1 MTQTNGNEAFE
12 AIVAPLAAER
22 AQAAND
28 GTNTDWSLN
37 GFGELYVSERDRLV
51 GIANRYLHDAAEA
64 EDVVQ
69 DAFLKCAMAAPDLVN
84 RDHAVA
90 YLTRT
95 VVNTALNVVR
105 AGSRRAA
112 PIEDL
117 ATANL
122 DSREIDAWDPAA
134 DDALMRAA
142 DTALVTE
149 ALSRLT
155 DQQRTAL
162 LLTASGDYSTKQVAE
177 VLNISE
183 QQVYT
188 HVSRARAAL
197 RRALEN
203 IVVDSET
210 GMTAADQLS
219 SVVKKA
225 KTNARQIGQGVA
237 ALFLVMA
244 VGLGFWNY
252 NGTPTLQQF
261 TTQIQ
266 QPTQAPQAK
275 PVVTAP
281 AKTSKPAVTV
291 KHTTKPAVTVKH
303 TTKPAVTVTHA
314 PVRKAHHVA
323 TVATSTI
330 TNDQLRTADTKVANV
345 IPGTDANGLPIGFVV
360 ADATG
365 VSGQG
370 IVTTESNAITLTGQV
385 VTTSDFMTARDGV
398 NVLLHQTLTWANGQ
412 LTYKVDP
419 MVRVNGLW
427 HEMPVASKASERV
440 TLANGDVVIT
450 TYLLAD
456 ANAASATLAGPGM
469 GTDAT
474 HLPSLLVVR
483 IHTSPSGMPV
493 FGEVVQV
500 IDQPAVTN

>member
-1 MTQTNGNEAFE
+1 MTQQNGNEAFE

-22 AQAAND
+22 AAAINGQD
-28 GTNTDWSLN
+28 TPNATDWSLN

-69 DAFLKCAMAAPDLVN
+69 DAFLKCAMAAPDLAN

-112 PIEDL
+112 PVEDL

-134 DDALMRAA
+134 DEALMRAA

-155 DQQRTAL
+155 DQQRMAL
-162 LLTASGDYSTKQVAE
+162 LLTASGDYSTKQVAAE
-177 VLNISE
+177 LNISE

-203 IVVDSET
+203 IVVDAET

-225 KTNARQIGQGVA
+225 KTNARQIGTGIA

-244 VGLGFWNY
+244 VGLGFWN
-252 NGTPTLQQF
+252 
-261 TTQIQ
+261 
-266 QPTQAPQAK
+266 
-275 PVVTAP
+275 
-281 AKTSKPAVTV
+281 
-291 KHTTKPAVTVKH
+291 
-303 TTKPAVTVTHA
+303 
-314 PVRKAHHVA
+314 
-323 TVATSTI
+323 
-330 TNDQLRTADTKVANV
+330 
-345 IPGTDANGLPIGFVV
+345 
-360 ADATG
+360 
-365 VSGQG
+365 
-370 IVTTESNAITLTGQV
+370 
-385 VTTSDFMTARDGV
+385 
-398 NVLLHQTLTWANGQ
+398 
-412 LTYKVDP
+412 
-419 MVRVNGLW
+419 
-427 HEMPVASKASERV
+427 
-440 TLANGDVVIT
+440 
-450 TYLLAD
+450 
-456 ANAASATLAGPGM
+456 
-469 GTDAT
+469 
-474 HLPSLLVVR
+474 
-483 IHTSPSGMPV
+483 
-493 FGEVVQV
+493 
-500 IDQPAVTN
+500 

>member
-1 MTQTNGNEAFE
+1 MTQQNGNEAFE

-22 AQAAND
+22 AAAINGEDTPQA
-28 GTNTDWSLN
+28 TDWSLN

-69 DAFLKCAMAAPDLVN
+69 DAFLKCAMAAPDLAN

-112 PIEDL
+112 PVEDL

-134 DDALMRAA
+134 DEALMRAA

-155 DQQRTAL
+155 DQQRMAL
-162 LLTASGDYSTKQVAE
+162 LLTASGDYSTKQVAAE
-177 VLNISE
+177 LNISE

-203 IVVDSET
+203 IVVDAET

-225 KTNARQIGQGVA
+225 KTNARQIGTGIA

-252 NGTPTLQQF
+252 NGTPTVQQLTQQLQQ
-261 TTQIQ
+261 
-266 QPTQAPQAK
+266 PATQAPVVAPSTQASA
-275 PVVTAP
+275 TAP
-281 AKTSKPAVTV
+281 AATQPRTKAKAVAKVKTVKPA
-291 KHTTKPAVTVKH
+291 KPAATPRVTAG
-303 TTKPAVTVTHA
+303 AVA
-314 PVRKAHHVA
+314 PIVA
-323 TVATSTI
+323 Q
-330 TNDQLRTADTKVANV
+330 DQLRTADVKAANAL
-345 IPGTDANGLPIGFVV
+345 PGTDANGVPTGFLV

-365 VSGQG
+365 VTGQG
-370 IVTTESNAITLTGQV
+370 VVTTESNGITTTGKV
-385 VTTSDFMTARDGV
+385 VTVSDFMTARDGV
-398 NVLLHQTLTWANGQ
+398 NVLLHQTLTWANGS
-412 LTYKVDP
+412 LTYAVDP
-419 MVRVNGLW
+419 SVRVNGAWQTL
-427 HEMPVASKASERV
+427 PVASQASERV
-440 TLANGDVVIT
+440 TLANGDVLIT
-450 TYLLAD
+450 TYILAD
-456 ANAASATLAGPGM
+456 VKAASVALAGPGM
-469 GTDAT
+469 GVDASR
-474 HLPSLLVVR
+474 LPSVLVVR
-483 IHTSPSGMPV
+483 IHTSSSGMPV
-493 FGEVVQV
+493 YGEVVQV
-500 IDQPAVTN
+500 IDQPQVTN

>member
-1 MTQTNGNEAFE
+1 MTQQNGNEAFE

-22 AQAAND
+22 AQAAD
-28 GTNTDWSLN
+28 EGGNTDWSLN
-37 GFGELYVSERDRLV
+37 GFGELYVSERDRLIA
-51 GIANRYLHDAAEA
+51 IANRYLHDAAEA

-105 AGSRRAA
+105 AGARRAA
-112 PIEDL
+112 PVEDL
-117 ATANL
+117 TTANL

-134 DDALMRAA
+134 DAALMRAA

-149 ALSRLT
+149 ALARLT

-177 VLNISE
+177 ALNISE

-197 RRALEN
+197 RRALES
-203 IVVDSET
+203 IVVDAET

-237 ALFLVMA
+237 VLFLVMA

-252 NGTPTLQQF
+252 NGTPTLQQI
-261 TTQIQ
+261 TKQIQ
-266 QPTQAPQAK
+266 QPTQAPQVTPTVKASNTPAPVK
-275 PVVTAP
+275 PTV
-281 AKTSKPAVTV
+281 KTTKPTVKPAVKATHRPV
-291 KHTTKPAVTVKH
+291 VAAPSATAV
-303 TTKPAVTVTHA
+303 A
-314 PVRKAHHVA
+314 P
-323 TVATSTI
+323 STI
-330 TNDQLRTADTKVANV
+330 TNDQLRTADVKVAKV
-345 IPGTDANGLPIGFVV
+345 LPGTDASGLPVGFVV

-365 VSGQG
+365 VTGQG
-370 IVTTESNAITLTGQV
+370 VVTTESNAITATGQV
-385 VTTSDFMTARDGV
+385 VTVSDFMTASSAV
-398 NVLLHQTLTWANGQ
+398 NVLLHQTLTWADGQ
-412 LTYKVDP
+412 LTYEVDP
-419 MVRVNGLW
+419 MVRVAGLW
-427 HEMPVASKASERV
+427 RELPVASRASERV
-440 TLANGDVVIT
+440 TLPNGDVVIT

-456 ANAASATLAGPGM
+456 TKAASATLAGPGM

-474 HLPSLLVVR
+474 HLPSVLVVR

-500 IDQPAVTN
+500 IDQPQVTH